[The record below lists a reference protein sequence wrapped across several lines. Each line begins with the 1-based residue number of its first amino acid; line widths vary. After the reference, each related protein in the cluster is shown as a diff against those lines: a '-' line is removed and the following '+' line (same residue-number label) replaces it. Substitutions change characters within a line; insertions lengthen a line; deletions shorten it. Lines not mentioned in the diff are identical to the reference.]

1 MEIHSP
7 MDAVELSRIRAIGE
21 KVQQLQKEG
30 RDIVR
35 LQIGEPDFTTP
46 GHIIAAAK
54 AAMDHGQT
62 HYAPNRG
69 LASLREE
76 ISRKLLRDN
85 GITADPAT
93 EILVTSGCAEGLYLV
108 FMGLVE
114 PGDEVIILEPAYI
127 SYLQLARAAHAR
139 AVPVHAKEE
148 NGWLPDLDELRA
160 AVTPK
165 TKLLVLNT
173 PGNPTGAV
181 YPREVLQQIAALAQE
196 QDFLV
201 LSDEVYEKLI
211 YDGAQHVSIAS
222 LDGMKERTIT
232 INGFSKAFA
241 MTGFRLGYA
250 CGPEPLISAM
260 MKIHQYSMLCA
271 PITSQEAAIEALEN
285 GTSAMMKMR
294 ESYRQRRD
302 FLVKRFNEIG
312 MDCHLPGGAFYAF
325 PDISK
330 FGLSSKEFATRLL
343 MEEQVAAVPGTA
355 FGASGEGF
363 LRCCYATAFDQ
374 IKEACNRMERFVK
387 TLS

>member
-46 GHIIAAAK
+46 DHIIAAAK

-69 LASLREE
+69 LLSLREE

-114 PGDEVIILEPAYI
+114 PGDEVIIIEPAYI
-127 SYLQLARAAHAR
+127 SYLQLARAAHAK
-139 AVPVHAKEE
+139 AVPVHAREE
-148 NGWLPDLDELRA
+148 NGWMPDLDELRA
-160 AVTPK
+160 AVTEK

-196 QDFLV
+196 KDFLV

-232 INGFSKAFA
+232 VNGFSKAFA
-241 MTGFRLGYA
+241 MTGWRMGYLA
-250 CGPEPLISAM
+250 ADAKLILPM
-260 MKIHQYSMLCA
+260 LKVHQYAVASSNIIA
-271 PITSQEAAIEALEN
+271 QNAAITALQAGEACVEEMRQEYARRRRFLLDSFAEIPEISCAEPA
-285 GTSAMMKMR
+285 GTFYMYPNISG
-294 ESYRQRRD
+294 S
-302 FLVKRFNEIG
+302 G
-312 MDCHLPGGAFYAF
+312 MSGT
-325 PDISK
+325 
-330 FGLSSKEFATRLL
+330 EFADRFLI
-343 MEEQVAAVPGTA
+343 EAGVATVPGTA
-355 FGASGEGF
+355 FDSFCNSHIRISYASSMESLQMAVSRLKDF
-363 LRCCYATAFDQ
+363 L
-374 IKEACNRMERFVK
+374 KK
-387 TLS
+387 

>member
-46 GHIIAAAK
+46 DHIIAAAK

-69 LASLREE
+69 LLSLREE

-114 PGDEVIILEPAYI
+114 PGDEVIIIEPAYI
-127 SYLQLARAAHAR
+127 SYLQLARAAHAK
-139 AVPVHAKEE
+139 AVPVHAREE
-148 NGWLPDLDELRA
+148 NGWMPDLDELRA
-160 AVTPK
+160 AVMEK

-196 QDFLV
+196 KDFLV

-232 INGFSKAFA
+232 VNGFSKAFA
-241 MTGFRLGYA
+241 MTGWRMGYLA
-250 CGPEPLISAM
+250 ADAKLILPM
-260 MKIHQYSMLCA
+260 LKVHQYAVASSNIIA
-271 PITSQEAAIEALEN
+271 QNAAITALQAGEACVGEMRQEYARRRRFLLDSFAEIPEISCAEPA
-285 GTSAMMKMR
+285 GTFYMYPNISG
-294 ESYRQRRD
+294 S
-302 FLVKRFNEIG
+302 G
-312 MDCHLPGGAFYAF
+312 MSGT
-325 PDISK
+325 
-330 FGLSSKEFATRLL
+330 EFADRFL
-343 MEEQVAAVPGTA
+343 MEAGVATVPGTA
-355 FGASGEGF
+355 FDSFCNSHIRISYASSMESLQMAVSRLKDF
-363 LRCCYATAFDQ
+363 L
-374 IKEACNRMERFVK
+374 KK
-387 TLS
+387 

>member
-46 GHIIAAAK
+46 DHIIAAAK

-69 LASLREE
+69 LLSLREE

-108 FMGLVE
+108 LMGLVE
-114 PGDEVIILEPAYI
+114 PGDEVIIIEPAYI
-127 SYLQLARAAHAR
+127 SYLQLARAAHAK
-139 AVPVHAKEE
+139 AVPVHAREE
-148 NGWLPDLDELRA
+148 NGWMPDLDELRA
-160 AVTPK
+160 AVTEK

-196 QDFLV
+196 KDFLV

-232 INGFSKAFA
+232 VNGFSKAFA
-241 MTGFRLGYA
+241 MTGWRMGYLA
-250 CGPEPLISAM
+250 ADAKLILPM
-260 MKIHQYSMLCA
+260 LKVHQYAVASSNIIA
-271 PITSQEAAIEALEN
+271 QNAAITALQAGEACVEEMRQEYARRRRFLLDSFAEIPEISCAEPA
-285 GTSAMMKMR
+285 GTFYMYPNISG
-294 ESYRQRRD
+294 S
-302 FLVKRFNEIG
+302 G
-312 MDCHLPGGAFYAF
+312 MSGT
-325 PDISK
+325 
-330 FGLSSKEFATRLL
+330 EFADRFL
-343 MEEQVAAVPGTA
+343 MEAGVATVPGTA
-355 FGASGEGF
+355 FDSFCNSHIRISYASSMESLQMAVSRLKDF
-363 LRCCYATAFDQ
+363 L
-374 IKEACNRMERFVK
+374 KK
-387 TLS
+387 